1 MRGATFFEIDRFF
14 LRGESRIFEDFH
26 DGGNLE
32 DAFFSAD
39 EIADFADVDRNH
51 ENGVVS
57 RSSVILIRK
66 MDLKRRGVF
75 GGFHA
80 RRSKGPIPLSRNSV
94 LSRSH
99 TGRRE
104 RSVGAPPM
112 HMHTIVAAFGVASDR
127 APDVIILSRFDRR
140 GESPSAPHS
149 LRRFVDDNAQGL
161 LP

>member
-14 LRGESRIFEDFH
+14 TCGESRIFEDFC

-66 MDLKRRGVF
+66 MDLK
-75 GGFHA
+75 
-80 RRSKGPIPLSRNSV
+80 
-94 LSRSH
+94 
-99 TGRRE
+99 
-104 RSVGAPPM
+104 
-112 HMHTIVAAFGVASDR
+112 
-127 APDVIILSRFDRR
+127 
-140 GESPSAPHS
+140 
-149 LRRFVDDNAQGL
+149 
-161 LP
+161 